1 MIRNS
6 EVWSVGDSDG
16 FLYDYESKITAGWF
30 REMHANHLRR
40 KQNRKRSHGMYGCL
54 LLLALTIPPL
64 ATAQHA
70 GAQSSRPAR
79 YQVLHKFHESPDGAT
94 PVYELVLDSAG
105 NLYGVTVYGGTQDLG
120 TVYKVDAAGK
130 ETVLHRFTANGTDG
144 NSPFAPLTLDSAG
157 NLYGSTGNGG
167 SADAGTLFKIS
178 SAGKETIL
186 YSFAGGKDGANPVGR
201 LALDDAGNLYGTT
214 GGGAFERGTVF
225 KLTAAGRKTVLH
237 SFRWADGFLPL
248 GGVIRDSE
256 GNLYGT
262 TEFGGTQFSCNFA
275 GCGTVFKLD
284 KSGKYT
290 VLHSFIGTAD
300 GGHPA
305 AGVIRDAAGNLYGT
319 ASSGG
324 DPNCGV
330 ESSGC
335 GVVFQLDRNGKETV
349 LHSFT
354 GGTDGAYPGAQ
365 LFQDD
370 AGNLYGT
377 TAFGGDN
384 NQLCNVAANG
394 CGVVFKIDTA
404 GKFTTLYAF
413 KGYPSRSGGE
423 PAAGVI
429 RDPAGNL
436 YGVTSIGGD
445 LNCQPVNGCGVVF
458 KLTP

>member
-1 MIRNS
+1 MKR
-6 EVWSVGDSDG
+6 G
-16 FLYDYESKITAGWF
+16 
-30 REMHANHLRR
+30 HAI
-40 KQNRKRSHGMYGCL
+40 YGCS
-54 LLLALTIPPL
+54 LLLALALQPRAVSQQS
-64 ATAQHA
+64 ATQSPQA
-70 GAQSSRPAR
+70 G
-79 YQVLHKFHESPDGAT
+79 YQVLHKFHDSPDGAS
-94 PVYELVLDSAG
+94 PVYELVRDSAG
-105 NLYGVTVYGGTQDLG
+105 NLYGVTISGGTQNLG
-120 TVYKVDAAGK
+120 TVYKVGAAGK
-130 ETVLHRFTANGTDG
+130 ETVLHRFSNKGTDG
-144 NSPFAPLTLDSAG
+144 NSPFAPLTLDAAG

-167 SADAGTLFKIS
+167 VAGAGSLFKIS
-178 SAGKETIL
+178 PAGKETTL
-186 YSFAGGKDGANPVGR
+186 YSFAGGKHSASPAGR
-201 LALDDAGNLYGTT
+201 LALDDAGNLYGTAS
-214 GGGAFERGTVF
+214 GGALGMGTVF
-225 KLTAAGRKTVLH
+225 KVTPAGRETVLH
-237 SFRWADGFLPL
+237 SFRWADGFRAL
-248 GGVIRDSE
+248 GGVVRDSE

-262 TEFGGTQFSCNFA
+262 TEVGGKTFACNCE

-284 KSGKYT
+284 KTGKYT
-290 VLHSFIGTAD
+290 VLHSFTGGSDD

-319 ASSGG
+319 ASLGG

-335 GVVFQLDRNGKETV
+335 GVVFKLDRNGKETV

-354 GGTDGAYPGAQ
+354 GGKDGAYPGAQ

-370 AGNLYGT
+370 AGSLYGT

-384 NQLCNVAANG
+384 NQLCDVIANG

-423 PAAGVI
+423 PAGGVI